1 MDELLLESF
10 QIYFRNKMKQLVED
24 EEDFEDKND
33 NLDDIINIIS
43 ENPVVQ
49 KAEEK
54 LFEGVNVLSEGAFL
68 DKLKKIAAFIAIS
81 ACPLLMSS
89 NAQAVEIAKVI
100 KGNEI
105 AKSYAVDPSNAFDQI
120 TNFEKALNQGT
131 SGYSTSI
138 RGDASFGRNA
148 ILNIVA
154 DSNEATVNI
163 NCKWVI
169 KQGEGSSKI
178 NFNGNHHF
186 KTHFNNGGDIVI
198 EYDRD
203 FDINSDKDISS
214 ITKLMKFGKN
224 SMSNDKEAVKMA
236 KDFKKTFKY

>member
-1 MDELLLESF
+1 
-10 QIYFRNKMKQLVED
+10 MKQLVED
-24 EEDFEDKND
+24 EKDFEDKND
-33 NLDDIINIIS
+33 KLDDIINIIA

-100 KGNEI
+100 QGNEI

-131 SGYSTSI
+131 SGYSASI

-154 DSNEATVNI
+154 DSKEATVNI

-169 KQGEGSSKI
+169 KQGAGSSKT

-186 KTHFNNGGDIVI
+186 KTHFNNGGDLVI

-224 SMSNDKEAVKMA
+224 SMSNDKETVKKA

>member
-33 NLDDIINIIS
+33 KLDDIINIIA

-138 RGDASFGRNA
+138 RGDSSFGRNA

-224 SMSNDKEAVKMA
+224 SMSNDKETVKMA
-236 KDFKKTFKY
+236 KEFKKTFRY